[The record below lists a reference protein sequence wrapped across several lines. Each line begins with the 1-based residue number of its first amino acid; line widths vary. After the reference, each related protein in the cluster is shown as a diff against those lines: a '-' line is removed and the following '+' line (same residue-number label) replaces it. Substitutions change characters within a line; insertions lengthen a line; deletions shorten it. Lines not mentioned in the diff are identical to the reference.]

1 MLPIFNKIKQQRTQ
15 VYTSSIKQYLLNHT
29 SSIRIT
35 HQFNPETHNLERHYE
50 QQIGPTRTFELSCFQ
65 KSLPNTFQQSKGIF
79 ITQKLQFHRKISR
92 KSAKPWAPIM
102 TGDLLG
108 EMNLNDPKMNH
119 STNYREML
127 PFPHPPQEINHEN
140 LTSKNIFFLTWSHE
154 PNLKPHQSCGQF
166 HQRKMGACKTA
177 QKRNYANKR
186 IEETKKAFFL
196 HFSNQQRLWSMWYVI
211 KCNK

>member
-119 STNYREML
+119 STNYRETL
-127 PFPHPPQEINHEN
+127 PFPHPPQEINHV
-140 LTSKNIFFLTWSHE
+140 KIFPFWPEVMNQIWNPIRAVANFTRERWE
-154 PNLKPHQSCGQF
+154 E
-166 HQRKMGACKTA
+166 CKTA

-186 IEETKKAFFL
+186 IEETKKAFFF
-196 HFSNQQRLWSMWYVI
+196 HFSNQRCLWSMWRT
-211 KCNK
+211 N